1 MPGLP
6 ALAVPVDEWQLPGHR
21 SGRYEGV
28 KVRVHLCESRPSV
41 RGGCLCTS
49 LQPTFSLSFAVG
61 NKLVT

>member
-6 ALAVPVDEWQLPGHR
+6 ALALSVDEWQLPGHR

-28 KVRVHLCESRPSV
+28 KVRGHVCESRPGG
-41 RGGCLCTS
+41 RGGLCTS

-61 NKLVT
+61 NNLVK

>member
-6 ALAVPVDEWQLPGHR
+6 ALALSVDEWQLPGHR

-28 KVRVHLCESRPSV
+28 KVCVHVCESRPRV

-49 LQPTFSLSFAVG
+49 LQPTFTLSFAIG
-61 NKLVT
+61 NNLVK